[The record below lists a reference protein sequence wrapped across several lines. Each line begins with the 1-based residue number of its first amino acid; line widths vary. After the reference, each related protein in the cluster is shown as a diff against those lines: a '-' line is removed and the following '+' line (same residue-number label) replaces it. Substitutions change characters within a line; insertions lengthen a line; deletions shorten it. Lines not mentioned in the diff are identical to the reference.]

1 LTNVVTVAGGGDTN
15 TDNNSAQSIANVLLS
30 LSPMDAWKTLH
41 FGTAMNA
48 GAAADT
54 YVASEDGMPNLLK
67 YALGLDPT
75 NTAALAD
82 RPAMQTFPPL
92 AIKFRRAKDASDVTI
107 HVEATDSLMNSWSNI
122 WTSTTN
128 PYGGETNLFHEVI
141 VQDPVPS
148 TNALQRYLR
157 LNVTRP

>member
-1 LTNVVTVAGGGDTN
+1 
-15 TDNNSAQSIANVLLS
+15 
-30 LSPMDAWKTLH
+30 
-41 FGTAMNA
+41 
-48 GAAADT
+48 
-54 YVASEDGMPNLLK
+54 
-67 YALGLDPT
+67 
-75 NTAALAD
+75 
-82 RPAMQTFPPL
+82 
-92 AIKFRRAKDASDVTI
+92 
-107 HVEATDSLMNSWSNI
+107 MNSWSNI